1 MKHNINDQDDLRFCN
16 SNLLIDWTEY
26 QFNIDKLIMLMNR
39 DKSNIG
45 DYRSM
50 LKSGNAFYSFE
61 C

>member
-1 MKHNINDQDDLRFCN
+1 MKHNINDWDDLPFCN

-26 QFNIDKLIMLMNR
+26 QFNIYKLIMLINR

-50 LKSGNAFYSFE
+50 LKSGNAFFFI
-61 C
+61 